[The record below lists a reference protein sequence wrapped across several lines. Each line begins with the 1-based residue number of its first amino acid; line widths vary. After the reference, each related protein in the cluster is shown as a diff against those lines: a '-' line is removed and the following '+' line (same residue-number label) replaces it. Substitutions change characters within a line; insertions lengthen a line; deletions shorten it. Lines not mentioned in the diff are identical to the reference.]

1 MEEHQEE
8 ADNEI
13 KRLKAELKQV
23 SRELADQSR
32 LSEQDKP
39 PSVRLSENSQDEMPN
54 QSLIEEETKLLEE
67 EKLKESVTVD
77 PEESV
82 MSEENEQSNSGATE
96 HVKDADF
103 KIYP

>member
-1 MEEHQEE
+1 
-8 ADNEI
+8 
-13 KRLKAELKQV
+13 
-23 SRELADQSR
+23 
-32 LSEQDKP
+32 
-39 PSVRLSENSQDEMPN
+39 MPN
-54 QSLIEEETKLLEE
+54 QSLIEEETNLLEE

-77 PEESV
+77 QEESV